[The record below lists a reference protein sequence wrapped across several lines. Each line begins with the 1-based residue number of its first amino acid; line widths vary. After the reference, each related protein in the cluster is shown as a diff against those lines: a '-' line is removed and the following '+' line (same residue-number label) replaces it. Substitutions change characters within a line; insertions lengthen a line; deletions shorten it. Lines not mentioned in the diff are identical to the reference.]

1 MKKLSFFLFSIT
13 LMSIGQLYG
22 QSVIITGSL
31 SNLDPGA
38 SYMYEA
44 TVSGLPSGAGAVSV
58 SWTYV
63 GRNED
68 IAPVLTTGGAGTNG
82 RTTIRW
88 ANTKHT
94 SSTQNSIKATVSW
107 TVGSSPGS
115 KSSDPY
121 QVFVNYVGTPTS
133 MTVAGTVRN
142 NGQSV
147 DMPCGTT
154 PVTVSVPAVETY
166 NAGLPVTYTYTFP
179 SGWTPGS
186 VTTTSTSATSTPS
199 AGGAGPI
206 KVQAKITGQT
216 FQSQIQ
222 VNVVRPLPNITSISQ
237 SLIKVCSPTES
248 ITISATG
255 TSADKFVWTPT
266 ANVRVNGSSSAQTI
280 SGTSANIGGIGDGTY
295 TVRAYSTAC
304 GVQSTSSVTGTVDK
318 LSPPNRSNLRYDFSS
333 TPVDTYTHQVSA
345 YDGHYITFYDSDYT
359 TITWNPIFSS
369 GPAQGSAGVSRF
381 DFILQPY
388 QTVDFSPLVLT
399 NQCGTISTIASFQGI
414 GPWLMAAYPNPATD
428 VLNLDLSTDDKSA
441 KLPEDAKLYS
451 EKTGRVVKTVS
462 ISKEAKDDNKLQI
475 NVGDLPRGTYYLQ
488 INDANTKKAAPKTR
502 IVLN

>member
-1 MKKLSFFLFSIT
+1 MKNLSIFLLFIT
-13 LMSIGQLYG
+13 LMSIGQSYG
-22 QSVIITGSL
+22 QSVIVTGTFNS
-31 SNLDPGA
+31 LDPGNN
-38 SYMYEA
+38 YTYEA
-44 TVSGLPSGAGAVSV
+44 NVSGLPTGAGAISV

-94 SSTQNSIKATVSW
+94 STSQKSIKATVSW

-115 KSSDPY
+115 KASDPTP
-121 QVFVNYVGTPTS
+121 VFVNYVGTPAS
-133 MTVAGTVRN
+133 MTVAGTVRS

-147 DMPCGTT
+147 DRPCGTS

-199 AGGAGPI
+199 AGGSGAI
-206 KVQAKITGQT
+206 RVQAKITGQI

-222 VNVVRPLPNITSISQ
+222 VNVVRPLPTITSISQ

-248 ITISATG
+248 VAITANG
-255 TSADKFVWTPT
+255 ANADQFVWTPT

-280 SGTSANIGGIGDGTY
+280 SGTSANIGGVADGTF

-318 LSPPNRSNLRYDFSS
+318 LSPPNRSNLRYDLPG

-345 YDGHYITFYDSDYT
+345 YDGHYVTFYDLDYT

-388 QTVDFSPLVLT
+388 QTVDFSPLLLT
-399 NQCGTISTIASFQGI
+399 NQCGTLSTIASFQGI
-414 GPWLMAAYPNPATD
+414 GPWLLAAYPNPATD
-428 VLNLDLSTDDKSA
+428 VLNLDLSTGDKSA
-441 KLPEDAKLYS
+441 KLPQDAKLYS
-451 EKTGRVVKTVS
+451 EKTGQVVKTVS
-462 ISKEAKDDNKLQI
+462 ISKEAGDDNKLQI
-475 NVGDLPRGTYYLQ
+475 NVRDLPRGTYYLQ
-488 INDANTKKAAPKTR
+488 VNDGNTDKAAPKTR